1 MPVESP
7 RVSFR
12 RHVREQALA
21 AARTLTIEKSWERVR
36 MSEVADLVG
45 ISRPT
50 LYKEFVDK
58 RGLGDALVL
67 QEGERFLAGIQA
79 VLDEHS
85 GDAARGI
92 TAAVRFTLDEAESS
106 PLLKAVL
113 TFNPS
118 AEEPNSST
126 TGMLPLL
133 PTSASLLE
141 LSSARMATWF
151 IEHFPGLDATEVTD
165 VVDALVRLTV
175 SHLVL
180 PIADASTT
188 ATRIS
193 HIALRYLRL
202 DDTASTAV
210 DSPS

>member
-1 MPVESP
+1 M
-7 RVSFR
+7 
-12 RHVREQALA
+12 REQALA
-21 AARTLTIEKSWERVR
+21 AARALTIEKSWDRVR

-50 LYKEFVDK
+50 LYKEFLDK
-58 RGLGDALVL
+58 RGLGDALVV
-67 QEGERFLAGIQA
+67 QEGERFLEGIQA
-79 VLDEHS
+79 VLDEHP
-85 GDAARGI
+85 GDAAGGI
-92 TAAVRFTLDEAESS
+92 TAAVRYTLDEAESS

-113 TFNPS
+113 TS
-118 AEEPNSST
+118 HRADEPDSPA

-133 PTSASLLE
+133 PTSASLLD
-141 LSSARMATWF
+141 LSSARMAKWF

-165 VVDALVRLTV
+165 IVDALVRLTV

-180 PIADASTT
+180 PIADAATT

-202 DDTASTAV
+202 DDSPTTGNNSTA
-210 DSPS
+210 